1 MHDATHTHETTLDH
15 RPTRETTSDGGPSR
29 GNIGF
34 WSLIVTQFQ
43 GAFNDNALKFLV
55 IYLIVDLGLPQR
67 ERDWLVLVVGALFAI
82 PFILFSMT
90 GGFLAD
96 RYSKRSVTIGTKV
109 LEVGAMTF
117 ALVALA
123 RGSFLL
129 ETIGVFI
136 ISSQAAL
143 FGPSKYGL
151 LPEILPE
158 KDLSWG
164 NGVIELG
171 TFLAAITATVASGF
185 LAFYFRGKQEWS
197 GVFLLACT
205 IAGLAASLGITRLP
219 AANPTR
225 KFNPNPL
232 GDLFEQF
239 GVIRADPVLRWAF
252 VGNMYLWFLAAL
264 LQFTIVVYGHDVLRI
279 DERHISYL
287 QAAVAIGI
295 GTGALVTGY
304 LSSGKIEYGLIP
316 LGAVGMTVFGFLS
329 AGKGLSLERV
339 AVYLGLLGFFGG
351 FYAVPLQA
359 LIQHRPDPARK
370 GGVIA
375 AANLV
380 SFVGV
385 FLAAGVY
392 FLLAETLHLR
402 ADKVFFAGACM
413 TLAATFYAVVLL
425 PDSLLRLA
433 LWTLTHTLYRI
444 RVQGRDNIPE
454 RGGALFVTGRL
465 TLLDAVLLSA
475 STDRRIR
482 FLVGGPSR
490 APGPSFVER
499 VLRITAFPMQDS
511 PRDVGS
517 GRADTAAASNG
528 GAGKRSAGNSTA
540 HFNDGTRN
548 VSAQRWEQLRAM
560 VVAAF
565 DADEV
570 VCLAG
575 DQSIALLTSDSP
587 GRKPLDNLML
597 ETNAPI
603 VLVSLADTE
612 GGALCGEEG
621 RLFWEKPAHV
631 PCQVTV
637 RFGSPLP
644 PALRPTDLRRAI
656 AAFTSQN
663 VSHDPAQSVPAAR
676 S

>member
-1 MHDATHTHETTLDH
+1 MQHAVPMNETALDQRPPGTYAADDNSARHTL
-15 RPTRETTSDGGPSR
+15 
-29 GNIGF
+29 GF
-34 WSLIVTQFQ
+34 WSLVVTQFQ

-55 IYLIVDLGLPQR
+55 IYLVVDLGLPQR
-67 ERDWLVLVVGALFAI
+67 ERDWLVLVVGALFAL

-90 GGFLAD
+90 GGFFAD
-96 RYSKRSVTIGTKV
+96 RYSKRSVTIGTK
-109 LEVGAMTF
+109 LMEVGAMIF

-129 ETIGVFI
+129 ETIAVFVL
-136 ISSQAAL
+136 SSQAAL

-171 TFLAAITATVASGF
+171 TFLASITATVASGF

-197 GVFLLACT
+197 GVLLLAFT
-205 IAGLAASLGITRLP
+205 IFGLATSLGISRVA

-239 GVIRADPVLRWAF
+239 GVIRADPILRWAF

-295 GTGALVTGY
+295 GTGSLVTGY

-329 AGKGLSLERV
+329 AGEGLSLARV
-339 AVYLGLLGFFGG
+339 GVYLGLLGFFGG

-370 GGVIA
+370 GGIIA

-392 FLLAETLHLR
+392 FLLAENLHLR

-444 RVQGRDNIPE
+444 HVQGRDNIPE
-454 RGGALFVTGRL
+454 RGGALFVAGRL

-482 FLVGGPSR
+482 FLMGDNSGTR
-490 APGPSFVER
+490 APSFIER
-499 VLRITAFPMQDS
+499 VLRITRFPSGSFPMAGTPLQNLK
-511 PRDVGS
+511 
-517 GRADTAAASNG
+517 TAAA
-528 GAGKRSAGNSTA
+528 
-540 HFNDGTRN
+540 
-548 VSAQRWEQLRAM
+548 
-560 VVAAF
+560 AAF
-565 DADEV
+565 RADEV
-570 VCLAG
+570 VCVAGEQSVALLAEDCEARERLAEFLAG
-575 DQSIALLTSDSP
+575 AD
-587 GRKPLDNLML
+587 
-597 ETNAPI
+597 API
-603 VLVSLADTE
+603 VPVSLADTQ

-621 RLFWEKPAHV
+621 RVFWEMPSRV
-631 PCQVTV
+631 PCKVRV

-644 PALRPTDLRRAI
+644 PTLRPAELRRAF
-656 AAFTSQN
+656 ADFALQE
-663 VSHDPAQSVPAAR
+663 VSHAAQHAIQATPR
-676 S
+676 